1 MTSAVAHR
9 LDSIKH
15 SAGVRSREIAE
26 LLDTTPQTVSRWQQ
40 GRVDPQPAKLHQL
53 LALEWLTTQLAEFYE
68 PDDARLW
75 LYSPQS
81 PGVVQQPRRSVE
93 PARARGDL
101 HVRGTCDCCSRGSTR
116 NRLPAGAT

>member
-15 SAGVRSREIAE
+15 RAGVRSREIAE

-53 LALEWLTTQLAEFYE
+53 LALEWLATQLAEFYE

-75 LYSPQS
+75 LYSPHKLLA
-81 PGVVQQPRRSVE
+81 GRRPAELIAEGDIDSVL
-93 PARARGDL
+93 ALIDQLRD
-101 HVRGTCDCCSRGSTR
+101 
-116 NRLPAGAT
+116 GAYV